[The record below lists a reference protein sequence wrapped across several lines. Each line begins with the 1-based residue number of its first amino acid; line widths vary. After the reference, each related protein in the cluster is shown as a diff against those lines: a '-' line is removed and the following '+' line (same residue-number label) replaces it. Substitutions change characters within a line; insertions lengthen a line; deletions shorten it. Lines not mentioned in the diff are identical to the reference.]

1 MDGHLLHTVTTGI
14 FCNLNLLRK
23 SNQNMKIQRRR
34 IVHRLCILGAASIL
48 SVTNEMPQVFV
59 CGTPTFLV
67 DAARQRCIS
76 IDAAQD
82 TILKIFYEAPGM
94 CDEFILHMCIV

>member
-1 MDGHLLHTVTTGI
+1 
-14 FCNLNLLRK
+14 
-23 SNQNMKIQRRR
+23 MKIQRRR
-34 IVHRLCILGAASIL
+34 IVYRLCILAAASIL